1 MRKIIFNRQSTFYH
15 NVKVGDII
23 SHAWQQFAS
32 WSCVVH
38 GSFVFGEFSPG
49 CVFATWSPG
58 HRALARNQ
66 LAQMHC
72 FAASNGKLAGMP
84 SASCLRKLLMMRIP
98 SIRSQVLMIFP
109 SRLSWKWAKES
120 FWRYNVRMTW
130 ETVTWSNWEANSDF
144 TVNQDHFNIFQW
156 FLQFISDLGVF
167 QVRKSKWPLIPRSQ
181 MSCLWFPGRFHI
193 RLLDRSVQQLPSFWL
208 IYALVIQA

>member
-1 MRKIIFNRQSTFYH
+1 MILRCSRQFCFWWIQPRMCFR
-15 NVKVGDII
+15 NMV
-23 SHAWQQFAS
+23 S
-32 WSCVVH
+32 WPQGTCQKPI
-38 GSFVFGEFSPG
+38 GPD
-49 CVFATWSPG
+49 
-58 HRALARNQ
+58 AL
-66 LAQMHC
+66 

-84 SASCLRKLLMMRIP
+84 SASCLRKLLMMHIP

-130 ETVTWSNWEANSDF
+130 ETVTWSNLEANSDF

-181 MSCLWFPGRFHI
+181 MSCLWFRAGS
-193 RLLDRSVQQLPSFWL
+193 RSGCLTVASSSCHHFG
-208 IYALVIQA
+208 